1 MNRIID
7 IHSHILFG
15 VDDGASNIEDSILTI
30 EKMIECGITDII
42 LTPHYIEGSSFVA
55 NNKIKEKNFKELKAL
70 VKKKKIDINL
80 YLGNEIFIAND
91 ISKLIKDKEIMPLNK
106 SKYILLE
113 IPMVEEFKNT
123 KNIIFELID
132 KGYKVILAHPE
143 RYKCFQK
150 DIKEVIS
157 YIEMGV
163 MLQGNIDSISGKN
176 GYMAKRMFKKLLKRN
191 CYSFIDSDI
200 HHQDSVFFKQY
211 DKNIRKIKKLIGKDK
226 YLELVSINPL
236 KIIEKD

>member
-15 VDDGASNIEDSILTI
+15 VDDGACNIEDSILTI
-30 EKMIECGITDII
+30 EKMIKCGITDII

-55 NNKIKEKNFKELKAL
+55 NNKAKEKNFKELKAL

-80 YLGNEIFIAND
+80 YLGNEIFITND
-91 ISKLIKDKEIMPLNK
+91 IHKLIKEKEIMPLNK

-176 GYMAKRMFKKLLKRN
+176 GYMAKRMFKKLLKKN
-191 CYSFIDSDI
+191 FYSFIDSDI